1 MPSKN
6 FFTPEWLDQY
16 ERKQL
21 ERANR
26 NKDNASGTVAVVE
39 SVVGN
44 KPLGQD
50 EIQKTGESRFL
61 VRVISVRKRLLDE
74 DNLAEKFLVDC
85 CRNAGLIPD
94 DAPEFCKIEVAQRKV
109 QDNEPEHVIIEIEN
123 L

>member
-1 MPSKN
+1 MRW
-6 FFTPEWLDQY
+6 TREQY
-16 ERKQL
+16 EQYQQK
-21 ERANR
+21 R
-26 NKDNASGTVAVVE
+26 NKDNASRAVAVVE

-50 EIQKTGESRFL
+50 EIQKTSESRFL
-61 VRVISVRKRLLDE
+61 VRVISVRKILLDE